1 MFSISNVIYGYDK
14 FHTFELFFFLLS
26 LLVLQDVVPQYPTSC
41 PVEWVD
47 AEDPLFLLY
56 TSGSTGK
63 PKVFVCCYCCTP
75 SMFLFPSFLYL
86 MLLLSNVY
94 VPKRVSCIQLVVTWC
109 TLQQHSSMHL
119 TTSSLTST
127 GIPQKHF
134 PLPFLSL
141 TCS

>member
-1 MFSISNVIYGYDK
+1 MNFCLAVLNMFSISHFVYDHDK
-14 FHTFELFFFLLS
+14 VHTSFELYFGYLW
-26 LLVLQDVVPQYPTSC
+26 LVLQDIVPQYPTSC

-63 PKVFVCCYCCTP
+63 PKVFVCCYCCTL
-75 SMFLFPSFLYL
+75 SHVSFSFSFLHFR
-86 MLLLSNVY
+86 LLLSNIY

-119 TTSSLTST
+119 ITSSLTST
-127 GIPQKHF
+127 GIP
-134 PLPFLSL
+134 
-141 TCS
+141 